1 MFNPKTEPLFKVIN
15 IGECPCCGKD
25 GKLTVKFRNTE
36 YVMLNKNGR
45 VQKWTDVQNHIGTAF
60 CSTCMQRFGAI
71 NLSDLIGIPGVVR
84 VVPLECVKEVALDY
98 LKVYAKDEFEAVG
111 DNPLIANA
119 MSEAEAAEEARQ
131 HMIEISYF

>member
-36 YVMLNKNGR
+36 YVTLNKNGR

-71 NLSDLIGIPGVVR
+71 NLSDLISIPGVVR

-131 HMIEISYF
+131 HMVEISYF